1 MQVAGIDLAWGTK
14 ARTGLALTDENGRLV
29 KSASVISDADIVAFL
44 AGSTPVVIAID
55 APIVVR
61 NSTGMRECERLLSA
75 DYRRFHAG
83 THPTNMGRP
92 SMQPEPRAMA
102 LTRRYGWHVET
113 TRSLSKNTQVAIE
126 VYPHSAMVG
135 LFGLARILE
144 YKAKS
149 GRTVDSRRQEF
160 HALMDL
166 MEAHCDGTLHLS
178 QYKRWR
184 EIRHVVLTAKQQAAL
199 NLLEDEVDAIF
210 CAYIAWTFA
219 VAPELLSTY
228 GTPGEGAI
236 VTFPP
241 PIH

>member
-1 MQVAGIDLAWGTK
+1 MQVAGIDLAWGIK
-14 ARTGLALTDENGRLV
+14 ARTGLALTDTDGRIV
-29 KSASVISDADIVAFL
+29 KSASVVSNADIVAFL

-61 NSTGMRECERLLSA
+61 NPTGMRECERLLSA
-75 DYRRFHAG
+75 DFRRFHAG

-102 LTRRYGWHVET
+102 LARRFGWHLEN
-113 TRSLSKNTQVAIE
+113 TRPLSNESPVAIE

-149 GRTVDSRRQEF
+149 GRTLDSRRQEF
-160 HALMDL
+160 HELMDL
-166 MEAHCDGTLHLS
+166 TERHCNETLQLS
-178 QYKRWR
+178 HNKRWH
-184 EIRHVVLTAKQQAAL
+184 EIRQIVHGASKQSTL
-199 NLLEDEVDAIF
+199 SLLEDELDAIF
-210 CAYIAWTFA
+210 CAYVAWVFA
-219 VAPELLSTY
+219 HDPDRLKTY
-228 GTPGEGAI
+228 GTSNEGAV

-241 PIH
+241 PEA

>member
-14 ARTGLALTDENGRLV
+14 ARTGLALTDADGRLV
-29 KSASVISDADIVAFL
+29 KSSSVMTDADIVAFL

-61 NSTGMRECERLLSA
+61 NPTGMRECERLLSA
-75 DYRRFHAG
+75 DFRRFHAG

-102 LTRRYGWHVET
+102 LTRRHGWHVEAK
-113 TRSLSKNTQVAIE
+113 RPLSKKSSVAIE

-149 GRTVDSRRQEF
+149 GRTLDSRRHEF

-166 MEAHCDGTLHLS
+166 TERHCNDTLQLS
-178 QYKRWR
+178 HNERWH
-184 EIRHVVLTAKQQAAL
+184 EIRRIVDGAIKQSTL
-199 NLLEDEVDAIF
+199 SLMEDELDAIF
-210 CAYIAWTFA
+210 CAYVAWVFA
-219 VAPELLSTY
+219 HDQDRLITY
-228 GTPGEGAI
+228 GNPTEGAI

-241 PIH
+241 PAA